1 LIEAFLNGM
10 VNPFQLSI
18 LPYFLM
24 GIALS
29 LTLGF
34 LPGIAVFHIL
44 AVLLPVAVILNPMQ
58 GLTLLVAST
67 SVGATGGS
75 IASVLFNIPG
85 DSSNAAT
92 LLDGYPMTLKGQA
105 GRAMGIALAASGL
118 GGTLGVLVL
127 LPVIPLIRP
136 VVLSF
141 QSAEIFLM
149 VAIGLA
155 FIGEI
160 SRGNALRGLIP
171 GLLGILLA
179 MIGLDGFSGDYR
191 FTFGTSYLMDGL
203 PLVPVFLGIFALPQV
218 IDLAAGASGAALSKV
233 IPNVTFREVFEGTK
247 EIFRHRWL
255 FIRTLFLGVWFG
267 VLPGIGSGG
276 AIWVAYAHAKQT
288 SKRPEEFGTGRPEGI
303 LAPETVNNA
312 CTGGDLLTTLVFGI
326 PGSATMAFLLG
337 AFLLAGIQP
346 GPGMIYEH
354 LELSFTL
361 LWTVAWANV
370 IGVIVCLILTTR
382 IARLAYLSPKVLAPI
397 ILALVLIATFVGSN
411 EDLTA
416 YIILFAIAP
425 LGYAMMKLGY
435 NRASLVLGYVLGE
448 LAERRFQ
455 LALQTRGPLFP
466 VNSPISAILTL
477 ILLTVIFQRQL
488 GRLFRTFRR
497 RIA

>member
-1 LIEAFLNGM
+1 MIEAFLNGM
-10 VNPFQLSI
+10 VNPFDPTI

-44 AVLLPVAVILNPMQ
+44 AVLLPVAVILKPMQ
-58 GLTLLVAST
+58 GLTFLVAST

-118 GGTLGVLVL
+118 GGK
-127 LPVIPLIRP
+127 
-136 VVLSF
+136 
-141 QSAEIFLM
+141 
-149 VAIGLA
+149 
-155 FIGEI
+155 I

-233 IPNVTFREVFEGTK
+233 IPNVTFREVFAGTK
-247 EIFRHRWL
+247 ETFRHWWL
-255 FIRTLFLGVWFG
+255 FIRSLLLGVWFG
-267 VLPGIGSGG
+267 VLPGIGAGG

-382 IARLAYLSPKVLAPI
+382 IVRLAYLSPKVLAPI
-397 ILALVLIATFVGSN
+397 ILALVLIATFVGSD

-425 LGYAMMKLGY
+425 LGYAMMKLDY
-435 NRASLVLGYVLGE
+435 NRASFVLGFVLGE
-448 LAERRFQ
+448 LAERSFQ

-488 GRLFRTFRR
+488 GRLFRALRR